1 MIDHKSRKVYRQGRK
16 RSIAPQF
23 KKGVSRPFL
32 PGCPTGAVDHVD
44 KDARPHVLKRTDV
57 KVEPDGK

>member
-1 MIDHKSRKVYRQGRK
+1 MYRQGRK